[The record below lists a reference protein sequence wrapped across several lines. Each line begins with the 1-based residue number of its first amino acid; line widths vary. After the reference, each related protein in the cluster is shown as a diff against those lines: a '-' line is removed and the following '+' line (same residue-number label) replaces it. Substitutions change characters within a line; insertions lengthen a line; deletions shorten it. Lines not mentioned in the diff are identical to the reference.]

1 MISLLRVRWLG
12 GVVAL
17 FMVLLATAVSGEPH
31 SSLFATVA
39 GEAITRAEYETAV
52 NAAQQQRFYHGRVDS
67 ARLTE
72 LRHQVAAELIDQ
84 VLVRQEALRQ
94 GLTVS
99 SAVIDQQVKQDLG
112 RYRLQAA
119 TQEQLKH
126 LDQMLRRLATERL
139 LRQGLE
145 EKVKKVAEPSESE
158 TRAYYVQHLDKFTT
172 PSQMRLALI
181 LLKVAPS
188 APVESWA
195 AAQQE
200 ALRLEQKLAAGA
212 DFAELALLHSSDASA
227 ERGGDLGL
235 VHQGMLAAE
244 AQSVVDALKVGEV
257 SAPVALLQGLAL
269 FKLLER
275 QPDVVNPFERVSA
288 RAAGLLQREL
298 SEQAWEGV
306 LRTLRINAQLE
317 IYDKEI
323 TTKKIWANAKA
334 AKGQ

>member
-1 MISLLRVRWLG
+1 MISLLRVRRWLAG
-12 GVVAL
+12 FVAL
-17 FMVLLATAVSGEPH
+17 FVGLSPTVVSGE
-31 SSLFATVA
+31 SQLSLFAKVA
-39 GEAITRAEYETAV
+39 GEAITRVEYDTAV
-52 NAAQQQRFYHGRVDS
+52 NAAQRQRFYHGRVDD
-67 ARLTE
+67 ARLAE
-72 LRHQVAAELIDQ
+72 LRHQVAGELIDR

-94 GLTVS
+94 GLKVDP
-99 SAVIDQQVKQDLG
+99 AAIDKQVTQDLG
-112 RYRLQAA
+112 RYRLQAV
-119 TQEQLKH
+119 THEQLQH

-145 EKVKKVAEPSESE
+145 QKVKAVAEPSESE
-158 TRAYYVQHLDKFTT
+158 VRAYYVQHLDKFTT
-172 PSQMRLALI
+172 PSQVRVALI

-188 APVESWA
+188 APAESWA

-200 ALRLEQKLAAGA
+200 ALRLQQKLAAGA

-227 ERGGDLGL
+227 ERGGDLGF
-235 VHQGMLAAE
+235 VHQGMLAVE
-244 AQSVVDALKVGEV
+244 AQGVVDALKIGEV
-257 SAPVALLQGLAL
+257 SAPVGLLQGLAL

-275 QPDVVNPFERVSA
+275 QSEVVNPFGIVNV

-323 TTKKIWANAKA
+323 TTKKIWPNAQA
-334 AKGQ
+334 ARR